1 MNFLNHYARKD
12 VQKAILAV
20 SKDRE
25 VGIKFGEK
33 GYGKRPDILQYE
45 EDVYQ
50 LAKQGATSFHI
61 SEERWQDPLLLTTSM
76 SKKDLDKL
84 RIAWDLMIDIDGKS
98 FEYSKK
104 AAHLV
109 CEALK
114 FHDIKNFS
122 VKFSGNR
129 GFHIGIRYE
138 SFPDVLNNI
147 PTKELFPD
155 GPKTIALFLE
165 EFIRDELSNALLEN
179 KTITQLEKESRVP
192 KLKENG
198 IFNPFKLVE
207 LDTILISPRHL
218 FRAPYSINEKSSLVS
233 IPIKPNEILS
243 FNPASAKIDNVKVNM
258 SYLELYT
265 VNESQHLIMQAFD
278 WSQKTKKEI
287 PEEIKN
293 KKPNYD
299 EFKITTKL
307 GDQTFPP
314 CIKLI
319 LAGLKDG
326 KKRAV
331 FILFNFLKSIGYQH
345 EDIEKII
352 LAWNKTNPEP
362 LRDNYIQAQLSW
374 HKRNTQNIL
383 PPNCS
388 NPNYYTGIGVCKP
401 DMLCP
406 KIKNPVSYS
415 IRKSM
420 FNQNQGRKKRTY
432 KKNED

>member
-50 LAKQGATSFHI
+50 
-61 SEERWQDPLLLTTSM
+61 TSM

-307 GDQTFPP
+307 GDQTF
-314 CIKLI
+314 
-319 LAGLKDG
+319 
-326 KKRAV
+326 
-331 FILFNFLKSIGYQH
+331 
-345 EDIEKII
+345 
-352 LAWNKTNPEP
+352 
-362 LRDNYIQAQLSW
+362 
-374 HKRNTQNIL
+374 
-383 PPNCS
+383 
-388 NPNYYTGIGVCKP
+388 
-401 DMLCP
+401 
-406 KIKNPVSYS
+406 
-415 IRKSM
+415 
-420 FNQNQGRKKRTY
+420 
-432 KKNED
+432 